1 MKNKIVTIL
10 AVYFILSLFAGCN
23 AQSSEGHYDPNGVHW
38 MSFEEAVKLNDANP
52 KRIFIDTYT
61 GWCGWC
67 KKMDASTFKD
77 TAVIKYMNENFYA
90 VKLDAETKDTINFR
104 DKHFTYVAE
113 YKTNQIAIDLM
124 QGQMS
129 YPTYSFLDGQ
139 YQLIYNLKGYQTT
152 DQFLPTLQYFAEEM
166 YKNNIKLDEYL
177 SKQGTSDQK

>member
-1 MKNKIVTIL
+1 MEAAYKKASNEKKNIIL
-10 AVYFILSLFAGCN
+10 
-23 AQSSEGHYDPNGVHW
+23 
-38 MSFEEAVKLNDANP
+38 
-52 KRIFIDTYT
+52 IFHAS
-61 GWCGWC
+61 WCSWC
-67 KKMDASTFKD
+67 KKMDAATFKD
-77 TAVIKYMNENFYA
+77 PAVVKYMNDNFYA

-104 DKHFTYVAE
+104 DKRFTYVAE

-152 DQFLPTLQYFAEEM
+152 EQFLPTLKFFAEEM

-177 SKQGTSDQK
+177 SKQGTVDQK